1 MKILF
6 RIFVLG
12 IIVMAGLVAVLLL
25 LPLIILLLIFQPS
38 RRRFYTFRFGSGNGM
53 AGTQR
58 PADERDDVP
67 PCEAVIDVEAQEV
80 GRTRRPL
87 DASGER
93 RDY

>member
-12 IIVMAGLVAVLLL
+12 VIVMAGLVVALLL

-58 PADERDDVP
+58 QSEEVDDVP
-67 PCEAVIDVEAQEV
+67 PGEAVIDVEAQEV
-80 GRTRRPL
+80 GRTRRAL